1 MSKETFNRIITLFL
15 LVIIIIPISLQFIH
29 SFETHSFNK
38 QQADDIESIQNIKNN
53 CAVYHQKI
61 NHNTI
66 ELHFDFDISLLQ
78 IVNQDIQKVFVES
91 ERTFSNKKSSR
102 APPISFV

>member
-38 QQADDIESIQNIKNN
+38 QQAEDIEYIQNIKDN

-66 ELHFDFDISLLQ
+66 DLHFDFVIKISQ
-78 IVNQDIQKVFVES
+78 TINQDIQIILVES
-91 ERTFSNKKSSR
+91 YQCYTSQKSSR